1 LRGLQ
6 PRKKCAK
13 ALSFHIPLESPK
25 GDKMKKKALSKREIK
40 IRDALLAIAKV
51 ANKSN
56 NGKKQK
62 KTIVNKTNLDNIY
75 AVQFTD
81 LGVTIFEKEDKNG

>member
-1 LRGLQ
+1 
-6 PRKKCAK
+6 
-13 ALSFHIPLESPK
+13 
-25 GDKMKKKALSKREIK
+25 MKKKALSKREIK

-51 ANKSN
+51 VNKSN

-62 KTIVNKTNLDNIY
+62 KTIVNKTNLDNIH

-81 LGVTIFEKEDKNG
+81 LGVTIFEKEDKNGQNIRLWIIKST

>member
-1 LRGLQ
+1 MRGLQ

-13 ALSFHIPLESPK
+13 ALSFRIPLESPK
-25 GDKMKKKALSKREIK
+25 GDQMKKKTLSKKEMK
-40 IRDALLAIAKV
+40 IREALLAVTKIV
-51 ANKSN
+51 NKFS

-62 KTIVNKTNLDNIY
+62 KTIINKTNSDNIY

-81 LGVTIFEKEDKNG
+81 LGVTVFEKEDKNG